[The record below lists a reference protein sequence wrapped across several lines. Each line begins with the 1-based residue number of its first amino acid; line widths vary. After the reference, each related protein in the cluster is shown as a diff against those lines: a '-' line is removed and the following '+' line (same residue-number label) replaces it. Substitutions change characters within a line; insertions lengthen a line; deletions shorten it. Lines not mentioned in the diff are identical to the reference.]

1 MTMCMSIGMSD
12 LFKDIIPSIQ
22 QTKRVVIT
30 AENERDYV
38 PFIVNRSISFHLD
51 MVMPANKMN
60 MMPSTDNLLQYHYL
74 LNTVRAYKRPFQKWQ
89 KRETV
94 ENLEAVKEYYNY
106 STEKAK
112 EALSILS
119 DTQIQE
125 IKKNLNKGGLNVRHK
140 RTSGGD
146 TTKSR

>member
-1 MTMCMSIGMSD
+1 MTD

-22 QTKRVVIT
+22 QTKKVVIT

-38 PFIVNRSISFHLD
+38 PFVVNRSISFHLD
-51 MVMPANKMN
+51 MLMAANQMN
-60 MMPSTDNLLQYHYL
+60 MLPMADNLLQYQYL

-94 ENLEAVKEYYNY
+94 ENLDAIKEYYNY
-106 STEKAK
+106 SNEKAK

-119 DTQIQE
+119 NAQIEE

-140 RTSGGD
+140 RTSGGNA
-146 TTKSR
+146 T

>member
-1 MTMCMSIGMSD
+1 MAD

-22 QTKRVVIT
+22 QTKKVVVD

-38 PFIVNRSISFHLD
+38 PFVVNRSLSFHHD
-51 MVMPANKMN
+51 IVMFANQMN
-60 MMPSTDNLLQYHYL
+60 MLPDADPLLQYHYL
-74 LNTVRAYKRPFQKWQ
+74 LNTVRAYRRPFQKWQ

-94 ENLEAVKEYYNY
+94 ENLDAVKEYFGY
-106 STEKAK
+106 SNEKAK

-119 DTQIQE
+119 DTQIHE

-140 RTSGGD
+140 RTSGGNA
-146 TTKSR
+146 TKS